1 MQAAA
6 KTNDALKELST
17 EEADFMVRHRDEI
30 ETFLARGAT
39 AIGVGEAIFSKHLD
53 DVQRLMKDI
62 EALHV
67 RTFQATGGLK
77 SAEFFAER
85 KRLLAQLNTNLTAL
99 TRKSI
104 GLPDHPNLK
113 SALGISS
120 RSLVHRWT
128 AAGGADQIPGYATHI
143 EGVSKAA
150 KFVKA
155 GGMVGTII
163 GGGASYMRVQDVCT
177 AGDAE
182 ACRRIKFKEAGGF
195 SGGIIG
201 GSVVGMAATSPVVA
215 SICMGLSIPS
225 GGLVGLGCAVAVVGV
240 GAFTAGYVGGKV
252 GEGMGEVIYEN
263 LK

>member
-1 MQAAA
+1 M
-6 KTNDALKELST
+6 
-17 EEADFMVRHRDEI
+17 
-30 ETFLARGAT
+30 
-39 AIGVGEAIFSKHLD
+39 
-53 DVQRLMKDI
+53 
-62 EALHV
+62 
-67 RTFQATGGLK
+67 
-77 SAEFFAER
+77 
-85 KRLLAQLNTNLTAL
+85 
-99 TRKSI
+99 
-104 GLPDHPNLK
+104 K

-177 AGDAE
+177 AGDTE
-182 ACRRIKFKEAGGF
+182 ACRKIKFKEAGGF

-201 GSVVGMAATSPVVA
+201 GALAGMAATSPIVA

-240 GAFTAGYVGGKV
+240 GAFTFGYVGGEV
-252 GEGMGEVIYEN
+252 GEGIGEVIYEN
-263 LK
+263 IK